1 MPPIEVWLLFE
12 IGMIVVLAG
21 CSIPF
26 PGIAAEDTTP
36 VVGWSAIECWIA
48 PDVPV
53 PLRVT
58 PRCARLDE
66 PGVLIGGMIGDVVE
80 DDFQVAT
87 MRLGEEEVEVG
98 QSTKQRVN
106 RRIVGDVIAKVGH
119 R

>member
-26 PGIAAEDTTP
+26 PGTAAEDTTP
-36 VVGWSAIECWIA
+36 VVGRSGIECRVA
-48 PDVPV
+48 PDIPV
-53 PLRVT
+53 PLRIM
-58 PRCARLDE
+58 PRCPRLEE

-98 QSTKQRVN
+98 
-106 RRIVGDVIAKVGH
+106 
-119 R
+119 